1 MRRTFTEE
9 PSNWNHGKQEISP
22 DVKIHY
28 VDVQPSSFNNQPSRP
43 ASEKTILLIHGFPQT
58 WYCWRQVIR
67 PLTELGLRVIA
78 VDYRGAGDSDRP
90 RDGYDKLTMS
100 RDIHTLYKDKLGI
113 DKVILVGSDI
123 GSMVASNLAMQ
134 FEDDVEALI
143 TFEAPIPGTQSFDK
157 ATTEPSSTWT
167 FLWHFFFHNQADLP
181 ELLIQGKE
189 KEYIGHFY
197 HRLCYDPSSLTDK
210 DLETYTKAFSSPGG
224 IRCGLDTY
232 RAFQQDVKD
241 FRETLKENGKLSIPT
256 STLAGE
262 SSPMQEF
269 IEDQTKEYSN
279 DVTFK
284 LVPKSMHWIP
294 EENPEGFLDAV
305 AGFLKDKKIL

>member
-1 MRRTFTEE
+1 MSMSDLPHSTVN
-9 PSNWNHGKQEISP
+9 PHVHVHQL
-22 DVKIHY
+22 
-28 VDVQPSSFNNQPSRP
+28 
-43 ASEKTILLIHGFPQT
+43 A
-58 WYCWRQVIR
+58 
-67 PLTELGLRVIA
+67 LRVIT

-134 FEDDVEALI
+134 FEHDVEALV
-143 TFEAPIPGTQSFDK
+143 TFEAPIPGTQSFDR
-157 ATTEPSSTWT
+157 ATTEPSSTWS

-189 KEYIGHFY
+189 NEYIGHFY
-197 HRLCYDPSSLTDK
+197 HRLCYDPSFLLDK
-210 DLETYTKAFSSPGG
+210 NLET
-224 IRCGLDTY
+224 C
-232 RAFQQDVKD
+232 
-241 FRETLKENGKLSIPT
+241 
-256 STLAGE
+256 E

-269 IEDQTKEYSN
+269 IETQTKEYSN

-305 AGFLKDKKIL
+305 SWFLKNKKIL